1 MSFQT
6 WKEVLLGGFEVLDLR
21 VTSRSSI
28 ATWISIFTFATDLHH
43 LAVRHGAEAM
53 EACRSPS
60 KNLESGLGHKL
71 DTMLQFCQ
79 IHPISTL
86 CPTTRSQNTF
96 DVVALLTTETLQVM
110 VSPAR

>member
-60 KNLESGLGHKL
+60 KNLESGFDHKL
-71 DTMLQFCQ
+71 DT
-79 IHPISTL
+79 
-86 CPTTRSQNTF
+86 
-96 DVVALLTTETLQVM
+96 LL
-110 VSPAR
+110 

>member
-1 MSFQT
+1 M
-6 WKEVLLGGFEVLDLR
+6 GGFEVLDLR

-28 ATWISIFTFATDLHH
+28 ATWILMFTFATDLLH

-53 EACRSPS
+53 KACRGPS
-60 KNLESGLGHKL
+60 KNLESGFSHKL
-71 DTMLQFCQ
+71 DIMLQFRQ
-79 IHPISTL
+79 IHPTSTL
-86 CPTTRSQNTF
+86 CPTTRSHNTF

>member
-28 ATWISIFTFATDLHH
+28 ATWISVFTFATDLHH

-53 EACRSPS
+53 KTSRGPS
-60 KNLESGLGHKL
+60 KNLKIG
-71 DTMLQFCQ
+71 
-79 IHPISTL
+79 
-86 CPTTRSQNTF
+86 
-96 DVVALLTTETLQVM
+96 
-110 VSPAR
+110 